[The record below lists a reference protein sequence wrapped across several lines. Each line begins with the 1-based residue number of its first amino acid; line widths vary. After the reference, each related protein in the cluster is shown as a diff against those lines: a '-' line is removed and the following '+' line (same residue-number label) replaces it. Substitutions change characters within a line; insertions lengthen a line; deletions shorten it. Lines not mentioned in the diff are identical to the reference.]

1 MKEVSRETLMS
12 DEVTT
17 LELQFAEDMG
27 RFFETGGLARMAGRV
42 WAMLLVM
49 DEQHVSAAD
58 LQEALGASA
67 GSISGATRSLLQL
80 GLIERV
86 NVRGERRDYFAPRHG
101 AIANILRLRLERLV
115 VVEDLLSEAL
125 EAFRDRENAVPYLQ
139 EVHDV
144 YHWYARELP
153 KLHER
158 FLAAQRAGRLTS
170 DEKEG

>member
-1 MKEVSRETLMS
+1 MS
-12 DEVTT
+12 DDVTQ

-27 RFFETGGLARMAGRV
+27 QFFETGGLARMAGRV

-49 DEQHVSAAD
+49 NEPHLSALE

-67 GSISGATRSLLQL
+67 GSISTATRSLLQL

-86 NVRGERRDYFAPRHG
+86 NVRGERRDYFAPRRG
-101 AIANILRLRLERLV
+101 AVANILRIRLERLV
-115 VVEDLLSEAL
+115 AVEDLLTEAL
-125 EAFRDRENAVPYLQ
+125 NEFDDREHAVPHLQ
-139 EVHDV
+139 EVHDI

-158 FLAAQRAGRLTS
+158 FLADQKAGRVTTAP
-170 DEKEG
+170 KER

>member
-1 MKEVSRETLMS
+1 MP
-12 DEVTT
+12 DDVTT

-27 RFFETGGLARMAGRV
+27 RFFETGGLPRMAGRV

-49 DEQHVSAAD
+49 DKPHLSSLD
-58 LQEALGASA
+58 LQRALGASA
-67 GSISGATRSLLQL
+67 GSISGASRTLLDL

-101 AIANILRLRLERLV
+101 AIANLLRVRLERLV
-115 VVEDLLSEAL
+115 AVEDLLTQAL
-125 EAFRDRENAVPYLQ
+125 NAFDDREHAVPHLQ
-139 EVHDV
+139 EVHDI

-158 FLAAQRAGRLTS
+158 FLADQKAGRVATS
-170 DEKEG
+170 PKER